1 MHPIRRADDAHNM
14 WVHRGEPWM
23 KQFEHALPAGHAH
36 RTETF
41 QHWLEQFNPG

>member
-14 WVHRGEPWM
+14 RVHRGEPWM
-23 KQFEHALPAGHAH
+23 KLFEHALPAADAR

-41 QHWLEQFNPG
+41 QHRLE